1 MNDAL
6 NRRQFARRA
15 SLVTGGMMLAGP
27 VGALAQES
35 DRDVTGGIDQK
46 DLADKRLV
54 LLGLNALTRAP
65 EMNYFAD
72 GHRGAAMIS
81 AHLLCQDNQLD
92 DATTR
97 RIGDLFDLNWAAS
110 KLCQDFPEGDADPR
124 AIEKVGLALADGG
137 GVLRQVGHDAIFAMH
152 AIKGFRLMPE
162 TATPERVGGVCNLIR
177 SFTPWRDVEPDS
189 DVDPP
194 PFSDEVAAS
203 RFILREASTAIDR
216 FMGYGQGF
224 AGHMLTFGQSLVE
237 LAAMGDVEWAES
249 CRVAFCK
256 YVTVTRQ
263 GPEAGARKIAD
274 HKPSKLRPQQA
285 EYWNQ
290 RGAKT
295 LGIGHVFKYPYG
307 YYDLLRRA
315 KDPKL
320 AMELEAKAYH
330 IF

>member
-27 VGALAQES
+27 VGALAQDS

-54 LLGLNALTRAP
+54 LLGLNALARAP

-81 AHLLCQDNQLD
+81 AHLLCRDNNLGE
-92 DATTR
+92 ATTS
-97 RIGDLFDLNWAAS
+97 RIGDLFDFNWAS
-110 KLCQDFPEGDADPR
+110 TKLCQPFPEGNVDPM
-124 AIEKVGLALADGG
+124 AIQKVGLALADGS

-162 TATPERVGGVCNLIR
+162 TATPERVEGVCNLIR

-189 DVDPP
+189 DVQPP
-194 PFSDEVAAS
+194 LFSDEVAAS
-203 RFILREASTAIDR
+203 RFVLREASAAIDL
-216 FMGYGQGF
+216 FVGYGQGF
-224 AGHMLTFGQSLVE
+224 AGHMLTFGQSLIE
-237 LAAMGDVEWAES
+237 LAAMGDVELAES

-256 YVTVTRQ
+256 YVTVTRG
-263 GPEAGARKIAD
+263 GPEPGARKIAD
-274 HKPSKLRPQQA
+274 HKPSKLRPQQTA
-285 EYWNQ
+285 YWKQ
-290 RGAKT
+290 RGDKT

-315 KDPKL
+315 NAPEL
-320 AMELEAKAYH
+320 AMELDGKAYH
-330 IF
+330 LF